1 MAWFY
6 ASSHNIPICT
16 FSMFTGIIET
26 TAALRSITDNV
37 FWFNVPFASEL
48 KIGQSVACNGA
59 CLTVV
64 EIDEQGFRVD
74 VLEETMRL
82 TNLGDLR
89 LGDLL
94 NVERAMKTDD
104 RLDGHIVLG
113 HVEGFGVIKKI
124 DQESGSD
131 LIIAICIPLDFM
143 KYVILKGIII
153 LDGIALTV
161 IALDDEKAEIQVA
174 IIPHTWQNTNLHAR
188 SEGDKV
194 NVETDLLAHYVER
207 LKIWR

>member
-1 MAWFY
+1 
-6 ASSHNIPICT
+6 
-16 FSMFTGIIET
+16 MFTGIIET